1 MDSQKFLN
9 RNDIKNILS
18 PSFINAPASDLLQN
32 YTESVNI
39 QNRILILPS
48 TKLMWQ
54 QIVL

>member
-48 TKLMWQ
+48 TKLMCQ